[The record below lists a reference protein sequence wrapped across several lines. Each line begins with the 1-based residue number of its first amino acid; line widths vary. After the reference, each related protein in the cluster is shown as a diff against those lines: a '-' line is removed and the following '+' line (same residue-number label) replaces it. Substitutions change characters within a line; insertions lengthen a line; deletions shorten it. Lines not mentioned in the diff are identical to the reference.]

1 MDDRGAVFLRPIGS
15 PMPLGLSGLVAASLV
30 SSGLDLGWVS
40 VGEQHAVALVLLAF
54 AFPAQLVASLFSFL
68 ARDGAIGTAL
78 GVLSVTW
85 LTTALV
91 FLAGTPGSTTST
103 LGLLLL
109 AVAGLLGT
117 SAAAAARGNPLAG
130 AVFGTAALRFAL
142 AGIYELSAA
151 EFWQNAAGIVGLV
164 LVALAGFAMA
174 KNEFRAAAVKPLEA
188 EPGVRE
194 RL

>member
-30 SSGLDLGWVS
+30 SSGLELGWVS
-40 VGEQHAVALVLLAF
+40 VSEQHAVALVLLGF
-54 AFPAQLVASLFSFL
+54 AFPAQLVASLFAFV

-85 LTTALV
+85 LATGLV
-91 FLAGTPGSTTST
+91 FIAGPPASTTGT

-109 AVAGLLGT
+109 AVAGLLGA

-142 AGIYELSAA
+142 TGVYELSAA
-151 EFWQNAAGIVGLV
+151 EFWQNAAGVVGLA
-164 LVALAGFAMA
+164 LLALAGFAMA
-174 KNEFRAAAVKPLEA
+174 KNEFKAAAVTPLEA